1 MIGRTKPESLRSVRW
16 AGVVGAA
23 ALLSACAGNSRSDYV
38 SYDTTGFDR
47 PDAPTMNRLT
57 EDYRIAPLDKLSI
70 NVFQVEELSG
80 EYQVDLTGN
89 IAMPLVGSVSAADK
103 TTVEFQETLT
113 AALSEQYLRDPD
125 VTVGVMEATGS
136 SVTVEGSVNQPGIY
150 PTFGEISLLQAI
162 ALGGGLDQYAN
173 AGTVIVFRQIDGQ
186 RMAAGFDLTTIRR
199 GQEPDPAIYR
209 GDIIVVDGSQTR
221 QTFRDI
227 IQTVPLLSIFR
238 PF

>member
-1 MIGRTKPESLRSVRW
+1 M
-16 AGVVGAA
+16 
-23 ALLSACAGNSRSDYV
+23 ALAACAGNSRSDYV
-38 SYDTTGFDR
+38 SYDTAGFGQ

-57 EDYRIAPLDKLSI
+57 SDYRIAPLDKLSI

-80 EYQVDLTGN
+80 TYQVDLTGN
-89 IAMPLVGSVSAADK
+89 IAMPLVGSVSAADM
-103 TTVEFQETLT
+103 TTIEFQEALT
-113 AALSEQYLRDPD
+113 VALSEQYLRDPD

-136 SVTVEGSVNQPGIY
+136 SVTVEGSVNNPGIY
-150 PTFGEISLLQAI
+150 PTFGELSLLQAI
-162 ALGGGLDQYAN
+162 ALGGGLDENAN
-173 AGTVIVFRQIDGQ
+173 AGTIIVFRQIDGQ

-199 GQEPDPAIYR
+199 GESPDPAIYR

-227 IQTVPLLSIFR
+227 IQTVPLLSVFR